1 MNIDF
6 MKLNYTEE
14 DRLKDEIHY
23 EETMIARL
31 NAMLGFAMT
40 PVDLE
45 TILHQID
52 LHQKRLQVFED
63 ELREYN
69 RHRYTISGK
78 CEWAYIRSLLYAYMR
93 VRVRDG
99 G

>member
-31 NAMLGFAMT
+31 NVMLGFAMT
-40 PVDLE
+40 PLDLE

-52 LHQKRLQVFED
+52 MHQKRLQVFED

-69 RHRYTISGK
+69 RHKYTISGK
-78 CEWAYIRSLLYAYMR
+78 CE
-93 VRVRDG
+93 
-99 G
+99 

>member
-1 MNIDF
+1 MVV
-6 MKLNYTEE
+6 LNYTEE

-31 NAMLGFAMT
+31 NVMLGFAMT

-45 TILHQID
+45 TILYQID
-52 LHQKRLQVFED
+52 IHQKRLQVFED

-78 CEWAYIRSLLYAYMR
+78 CE
-93 VRVRDG
+93 
-99 G
+99 